1 MISSCVILFG
11 NSYNGNY
18 YNSGNTTVSYNGYTD
33 VFTAIAIVQPC
44 QTYHI
49 RLAIADGSDDFLDS
63 GVFLEANSFTATSVS
78 IDTNAVSIISDTL
91 FVECIDSSLYLEA
104 GISNS
109 NYSVLWNTGD
119 TSTSIFV
126 GPGQYFYTANNG
138 SCSLSSDTVTIFNQT
153 IIQKNIRKMGA
164 TIFY

>member
-1 MISSCVILFG
+1 MYRFVFVFG
-11 NSYNGNY
+11 G
-18 YNSGNTTVSYNGYTD
+18 
-33 VFTAIAIVQPC
+33 
-44 QTYHI
+44 
-49 RLAIADGSDDFLDS
+49 
-63 GVFLEANSFTATSVS
+63 
-78 IDTNAVSIISDTL
+78 
-91 FVECIDSSLYLEA
+91 

-153 IIQKNIRKMGA
+153 IIQKNISVNQISCFGQVDGSIDLSVTGGTPPYNFFWIDSVQDITQITRLNKF
-164 TIFY
+164 I

>member
-1 MISSCVILFG
+1 M
-11 NSYNGNY
+11 
-18 YNSGNTTVSYNGYTD
+18 
-33 VFTAIAIVQPC
+33 
-44 QTYHI
+44 
-49 RLAIADGSDDFLDS
+49 
-63 GVFLEANSFTATSVS
+63 
-78 IDTNAVSIISDTL
+78 
-91 FVECIDSSLYLEA
+91 EA

-153 IIQKNIRKMGA
+153 IIQKNISVNQISCFGQVDGSIDLSVTGGTPPYNFFWIDSVSGYNSNNEDLINLSEGNYHCIIGQIANIPNFSDYRWPSTEDSSKQQCKLFGLNDG
-164 TIFY
+164 I